1 MASLLL
7 GPVLRHVSPTTATV
21 WMETDGPAEVG
32 VLGHTARTF
41 RVAGHHYALVVV
53 RDLRPGS
60 WTPYTLRLDGE
71 LAWPPADHEFP
82 ESVIRTPS
90 DGEQVRIVAESC
102 RYASPRAVG
111 ADDAMGPDA
120 LDALARRLAGTRDDT
135 WPHLLLLLGDQV
147 YADELREE
155 TQRRVAA
162 RRRPRRGPEGEVA
175 DFEEYPW
182 LYQGSWQA
190 PEVRWLLSTVP
201 TAMIFD
207 DHD

>member
-7 GPVLRHVSPTTATV
+7 GPVFRHVSPTTATV
-21 WMETDGPAEVG
+21 WVETDGPAEVG

-53 RDLRPGS
+53 RDLRPNS
-60 WTPYTLRLDGE
+60 STPYTLRLDGE

-90 DGEQVRIVAESC
+90 DGEQIRIVAGSC

-120 LDALARRLAGTRDDT
+120 LDALARRLASTRDAMADDEL
-135 WPHLLLLLGDQV
+135 PHLLLLLGDQV
-147 YADELREE
+147 YADELTQE
-155 TQRRVAA
+155 TQAAVAA
-162 RRRPRRGPEGEVA
+162 RRNIRSGPGAQVA
-175 DFEEYPW
+175 DF
-182 LYQGSWQA
+182 
-190 PEVRWLLSTVP
+190 
-201 TAMIFD
+201 
-207 DHD
+207 